1 MEFHAGDAVMHWMH
15 GLGTILRLEK
25 RDVLGK
31 AALYYAVQVGDL
43 TIWVPADEHLRQR
56 LRLPTSRARF
66 KQLLAELKVPGEAL
80 PQDRHERKLMLVE
93 LLRDGRAQSL
103 VRVIRALC
111 AYKKVHSLN
120 DNDHVQLR
128 RAESCLV
135 AEWGQVLS
143 IPPEQAENELHHLL
157 ESISA

>member
-15 GLGTILRLEK
+15 GLGTVIRLEK

-56 LRLPTSRARF
+56 LRPPTSRTRF
-66 KQLLAELKVPGEAL
+66 KQLLAQLKTPGEVL

-93 LLRDGRAQSL
+93 LLQDGKAESL

-111 AYKKVHSLN
+111 AFKKVHSLN
-120 DNDHVQLR
+120 DNDHTQLK

-135 AEWGQVLS
+135 AEWGQVLAVT
-143 IPPEQAENELHHLL
+143 PQEAQTQLLHLL
-157 ESISA
+157 ESVPA